1 MKRIKK
7 IFLALLLFSL
17 VSISLSAVSASDI
30 NNGTGIS
37 ENNNTNN
44 AIQIDTIQNL
54 NTDNNLSTNSENNS
68 ISNTTQENNT
78 TVTKGVNITIENFT
92 QTFKTPKNLTVT
104 VVNATNGHPIIG
116 QHIALNITRI
126 NSWSKVYWVTTDI
139 NGKGYLNI
147 GASPGTYNVNATYAD
162 GKAIKNITVNKIL
175 TGLIQ
180 YNFEVNRRGEQY
192 RTILFNQYGNLL
204 SGQTVYFTLTHGK
217 NSKTYSKVTD
227 NYGYAVLP
235 INLNAGKFT
244 ITCTYNGNSINYGC
258 QATNNITIYPTSHKM
273 PTTITASGV
282 NNNTV
287 NIAKGKSLTLN
298 IRENNGLL
306 IPQAKLTV
314 QIYKLSKLYK
324 KYYVTTGNNGFG
336 NLPINLAVGSYTV
349 KYSYAGN
356 TYFQSSTTTNNLIVT
371 KA

>member
-1 MKRIKK
+1 
-7 IFLALLLFSL
+7 
-17 VSISLSAVSASDI
+17 
-30 NNGTGIS
+30 
-37 ENNNTNN
+37 
-44 AIQIDTIQNL
+44 
-54 NTDNNLSTNSENNS
+54 
-68 ISNTTQENNT
+68 
-78 TVTKGVNITIENFT
+78 
-92 QTFKTPKNLTVT
+92 
-104 VVNATNGHPIIG
+104 
-116 QHIALNITRI
+116 
-126 NSWSKVYWVTTDI
+126 
-139 NGKGYLNI
+139 
-147 GASPGTYNVNATYAD
+147 
-162 GKAIKNITVNKIL
+162 
-175 TGLIQ
+175 
-180 YNFEVNRRGEQY
+180 
-192 RTILFNQYGNLL
+192 
-204 SGQTVYFTLTHGK
+204 
-217 NSKTYSKVTD
+217 
-227 NYGYAVLP
+227 
-235 INLNAGKFT
+235 
-244 ITCTYNGNSINYGC
+244 
-258 QATNNITIYPTSHKM
+258 M